1 MREHSLRSVLLVK
14 AVEEADKTGALITPA
29 ERIAASKE
37 SRRDVATTGDDGR
50 RALSGPA
57 QRMLVQRAGILNRR
71 LVERYPFIASVRDAA
86 AGPRQ
91 AGLLVIACALL
102 LGFGLSALDGTQRIN
117 LLAPGLIG
125 LVLWNVAVY
134 ALLLVRAIRRRDTT
148 KARPLSRLLAHN
160 ATAALQ
166 KLITRSASFNAP
178 LAAALKSF
186 AREWIDAA
194 RPLLLARAARVV
206 HLGAAAIGAG
216 LIAGLYARG
225 VALEYVAGWES
236 TFLDA
241 SQVRVLFHG
250 LYGPASFAT
259 AIPLPDAAQVEALR
273 FTPNTGG
280 ERATK
285 WIHLL
290 AATVALSVIVPRLG
304 LALLATTAIARW
316 SWAMPLPS
324 SLPSYFRN
332 VFGAVDSSI
341 GRGIVMVAP
350 YAHTVP
356 APSIARLRELLPKAF
371 GSDLAVDLREPIAYG
386 GEDDFIRH
394 LPDRGGAIAD
404 IIVLLFNLASTP
416 EEENHG
422 TLLAAARDWMT
433 SHRRQAQLLILL
445 DASSYAE
452 RMGSDSKRIDERR
465 RAWEAFVVERGL
477 AVAVVDLA
485 TPATANAAD
494 ADAATIIGL
503 KKALWQ
509 PE

>member
-1 MREHSLRSVLLVK
+1 MREHSMRSVLLVK

-29 ERIAASKE
+29 ERIAASKD
-37 SRRDVATTGDDGR
+37 SRRDVATAGDDGR
-50 RALSGPA
+50 GALSGAA
-57 QRMLVQRAGILNRR
+57 QRMLAQRAGILVRR

-91 AGLLVIACALL
+91 ASLLVIAFALL

-125 LVLWNVAVY
+125 LLVWNVAIYV
-134 ALLLVRAIRRRDTT
+134 LLLVRAIQRRGAA
-148 KARPLSRLLAHN
+148 KGRPLSRLLAHN
-160 ATAALQ
+160 ATAAML

-178 LAAALKSF
+178 LADALKSF
-186 AREWIDAA
+186 SHEWIDTA
-194 RPLLLARAARVV
+194 RPLLLARATRVV
-206 HLGAAAIGAG
+206 HLGAASIGAG
-216 LIAGLYARG
+216 LVAGLYARG
-225 VALEYVAGWES
+225 VALDHLAGWES

-241 SQVRVLFHG
+241 SQVRALFHV
-250 LYGPASFAT
+250 LYGPAST
-259 AIPLPDAAQVEALR
+259 ITGIPLPDVVQLDALR
-273 FTPNTGG
+273 FTGNAGG
-280 ERATK
+280 ERASK

-290 AATVALSVIVPRLG
+290 AASVAVFVIVPRLA

-350 YAHTVP
+350 YAHTVS
-356 APSIARLRELLPKAF
+356 AQSIARLREMLPKAF

-386 GEDDFIRH
+386 SEDDFIRH
-394 LPDRGGAIAD
+394 LPDRGGSIAD

-422 TLLAAARDWMT
+422 TLLAAARDWMA

-465 RAWEAFVVERGL
+465 RAWEAFVVDRGL
-477 AVAVVDLA
+477 SAAIVDLS
-485 TPATANAAD
+485 TPAATEAD
-494 ADAATIIGL
+494 AQTIVGL